1 MEKVLIF
8 TRNRPTMKWIKLT
21 ALSSILFIAFTSC
34 ERTGEEKKTTEFSK
48 NGIILN
54 YANETPATPQTPTN
68 ALGTMDITYS
78 KETRT
83 LSYTVNWSGLS
94 GPVTAMHIH
103 GTATPGYVAGIIQN
117 IITSSNGIFA
127 PGAAFGVT
135 GKVTAT
141 LLADGVVVKESDILN
156 GFYYINIHTALNPN
170 GEIRGQIVF
179 Q

>member
-1 MEKVLIF
+1 
-8 TRNRPTMKWIKLT
+8 MKLTKLT
-21 ALSSILFIAFTSC
+21 ALSSILFTILIAFNSC
-34 ERTGEEKKTTEFSK
+34 ERSGEEKKITEFEK
-48 NGIILN
+48 KGIIMSF
-54 YANETPATPQTPTN
+54 AQETPATPQTPSN
-68 ALGTMDITYS
+68 ALGSMDVQYS
-78 KETRT
+78 KETRL

-103 GTATPGYVAGIIQN
+103 GLATPGYAAGIVQN

-127 PGAAFGVT
+127 PGSAFGAT

-141 LLADGVVVKESDILN
+141 LLADGVVVKEADILN
-156 GFYYINIHTALNPN
+156 GFYYINIHTTLNPN